1 MKPKITRES
10 PPTSSWVLAQYYSVI
25 IISASIILLWID
37 TFIGILIIALAF
49 LLVLPALTVSVISV
63 FTSLPYNT
71 HHKRILLIWHVVN
84 ILAFFLWLYNPND
97 KCDANIMEKHYLE
110 YHAKMDDLYRNV
122 YHQLKPG
129 RGIYIEFEN
138 GKISIFH
145 VSIKD
150 MQGETGWDPSKEKVD
165 SLLLLSGMDRTDLDY
180 IENALD
186 DIHCI
191 SISVTA
197 SPEKPY
203 GIGFR
208 RVLLDKYDYLIYPKT
223 LSPEKQDTIGS
234 DQGNILYSPRV
245 VFRYNTGAIGNLNF
259 PGKEEYLQ
267 SRKNAQCD
275 N

>member
-1 MKPKITRES
+1 MKPKITKES

-25 IISASIILLWID
+25 IISASIILLWIN
-37 TFIGILIIALAF
+37 TFIGILIIALAV
-49 LLVLPALTVSVISV
+49 LLVLPALIVSVISV
-63 FTSLPYNT
+63 FTSLPCNT

-84 ILAFFLWLYNPND
+84 ILAFFLWLYNSND

-138 GKISIFH
+138 GKISTFQ

-150 MQGETGWDPSKEKVD
+150 KQGETDWDPSKEKVD
-165 SLLLLSGMDRTDLDY
+165 SLLLMSGMDRTDLDY

-208 RVLLDKYDYLIYPKT
+208 RVLLDKYDYLIYPKA

-234 DQGNILYSPRV
+234 DPGNILYSPRV

-259 PGKEEYLQ
+259 LGKEEYLQ

-275 N
+275 K